1 MLLNCSWL
9 CKGSCLYLILTK
21 SKESKWL
28 ISETMFKLYMFW
40 VLFWLT
46 NVNNSSSFRR
56 VSLKTTNKSN
66 KIKWVRF
73 TYYEHFNLKF
83 RKTHIIVCNQEK
95 KTCSGW
101 IFFVHVWLFQTTIF
115 FFNILFWKSYAFS
128 IKSIIRFQTSLLLFS
143 LQRGN
148 LFCCCRHRINYTK
161 S

>member
-9 CKGSCLYLILTK
+9 CKGSCLYFILTK

-46 NVNNSSSFRR
+46 NENNCSSFRR

-95 KTCSGW
+95 KHAQAG
-101 IFFVHVWLFQTTIF
+101 FFLFTYDYFKPPF